1 MTTADQGKQSAFEM
15 LIQNGA
21 DPSLKD
27 NDGCSLLHCA
37 VKGGNTTIINK
48 LLSVGVAIDSRN
60 DDDVT
65 PLMCAA
71 YCDKQNAF
79 EMLVQNAADP
89 SLKIKNGSSLLH
101 IAAQGGNT
109 SIIEKL

>member
-1 MTTADQGKQSAFEM
+1 MQKSG
-15 LIQNGA
+15 GA
-21 DPSLKD
+21 AALPAPPPPRSL
-27 NDGCSLLHCA
+27 
-37 VKGGNTTIINK
+37 IINK